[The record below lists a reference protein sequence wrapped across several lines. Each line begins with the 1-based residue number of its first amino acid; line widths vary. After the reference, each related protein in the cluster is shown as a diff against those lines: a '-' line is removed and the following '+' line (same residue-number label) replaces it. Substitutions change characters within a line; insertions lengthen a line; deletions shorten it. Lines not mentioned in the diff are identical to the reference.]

1 MNIPDILA
9 NIRWQDVVDI
19 AIVSVLIYWIII
31 LIKGT
36 RAVQM
41 IFGLALIIVAFIVS
55 RKGDLLTLH
64 WILNT
69 FLSSILVF
77 IIVIF
82 QHDIRRA
89 LTTFGKSPFF
99 TGTGTVD
106 ESRFFEELT
115 TATAS
120 LASNKIGALI
130 VLERE
135 TGLREY
141 IEGGIDLDAVVS
153 KELIGSVFQTHSPLH
168 DGAMIIRNGKIA
180 AAGCLLPISMDS
192 QVSSDMGTRHR
203 AAIGLTKE
211 TDAAVIVISEETGT
225 ISFALE
231 GKITRNL
238 DTATLRRILLR
249 LFEAKGPRRFQ
260 LKGGKF
266 FERLFH

>member
-1 MNIPDILA
+1 MNIPDIVA
-9 NIRWQDVVDI
+9 SIRWQDVVDI

-69 FLSSILVF
+69 FLGSILVF

-89 LTTFGKSPFF
+89 LTTFGKNPFF

-106 ESRFFEELT
+106 ESHFFEELT

-225 ISFALE
+225 ISFVLE

-238 DTATLRRILLR
+238 DTAALRRILLR
-249 LFEAKGPRRFQ
+249 LFEAKGPRKFH
-260 LKGGKF
+260 LKRGKL